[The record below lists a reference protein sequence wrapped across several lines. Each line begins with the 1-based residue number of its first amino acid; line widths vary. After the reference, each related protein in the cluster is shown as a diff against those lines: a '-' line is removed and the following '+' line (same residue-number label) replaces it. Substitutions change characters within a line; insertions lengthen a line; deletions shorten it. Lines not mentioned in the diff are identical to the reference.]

1 MNIICSLLFL
11 FVNVV
16 GSIHASLPLESEQDE
31 NKRAGQTQ
39 RLIDFYENLIAKHKI
54 DESIPSAPEVL
65 FGLKKTQELVAAKE
79 FVVSDVPSI
88 GQNAFEKIP
97 PDSAKQVLPSVVETS
112 AGVAKDKSFSFD
124 NSYVYIDGISE
135 DEDVVLVFDCSE
147 SDTSCNDYITEW
159 YVTFVEFLRNNLAP
173 LSAR

>member
-65 FGLKKTQELVAAKE
+65 FGLKKTQELVATKE

-124 NSYVYIDGISE
+124 NSYVNPLQNFRLDKYFGLFEGYAETLRGNCSDFRQIDQ
-135 DEDVVLVFDCSE
+135 
-147 SDTSCNDYITEW
+147 Y
-159 YVTFVEFLRNNLAP
+159 
-173 LSAR
+173 

>member
-54 DESIPSAPEVL
+54 C
-65 FGLKKTQELVAAKE
+65 
-79 FVVSDVPSI
+79 
-88 GQNAFEKIP
+88 
-97 PDSAKQVLPSVVETS
+97 ET
-112 AGVAKDKSFSFD
+112 
-124 NSYVYIDGISE
+124 
-135 DEDVVLVFDCSE
+135 
-147 SDTSCNDYITEW
+147 
-159 YVTFVEFLRNNLAP
+159 
-173 LSAR
+173 

>member
-97 PDSAKQVLPSVVETS
+97 PDSAK
-112 AGVAKDKSFSFD
+112 
-124 NSYVYIDGISE
+124 
-135 DEDVVLVFDCSE
+135 
-147 SDTSCNDYITEW
+147 
-159 YVTFVEFLRNNLAP
+159 
-173 LSAR
+173 